1 MAERM
6 TYREML
12 GSWPWF
18 MRRIFRGQHLMLT
31 HRGRPVA
38 AIIPVTELKR
48 LESFELEQMEHSDL
62 PESVKSI
69 VRQLH
74 IRDD

>member
-1 MAERM
+1 MAERL
-6 TYREML
+6 TYKEMVFR
-12 GSWPWF
+12 WPWF

-31 HRGRPVA
+31 HHGRDVA
-38 AIIPVTELKR
+38 AIIPVAELKR

>member
-1 MAERM
+1 MAIRM
-6 TYREML
+6 TYQQML
-12 GSWPWF
+12 GHWPWF
-18 MRRIFRGQHLMLT
+18 MRRIFRGQHLLLT
-31 HRGRPVA
+31 HHDRPVA
-38 AIIPVTELKR
+38 AVIPVAELRR
-48 LESFELEQMEHSDL
+48 LESFELEQMEQSDL